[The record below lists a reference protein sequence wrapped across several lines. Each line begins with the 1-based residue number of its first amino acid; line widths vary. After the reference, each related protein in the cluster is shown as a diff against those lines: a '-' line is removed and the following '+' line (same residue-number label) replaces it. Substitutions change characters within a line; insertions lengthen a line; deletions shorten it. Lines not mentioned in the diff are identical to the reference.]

1 MKKAIYSS
9 LFLLLSI
16 PSFSAI
22 WRTYNTQNSGLPAN
36 EVVAVD
42 FDTDGTIWVGTIY
55 GGAAHFYP
63 WLNLWVQ
70 YTDTNSVMPDKEVR
84 AIAISNNGTKW
95 FGTKKGLVKMVG
107 DQLTV
112 YDKTNSLLP
121 SNKVNVIR
129 KDANGFIWVGTN
141 GGLVKINGDTWQ
153 TYTPANSGLPDTV
166 VTSIEYDANNLW
178 VGTFNKGVAKFSN
191 NSWDVYNFSTGS
203 FPSNQI
209 FSLGFMGGFPIA
221 RVAEGV
227 YKFENSTWDTIPG
240 FFGLPNFYNR
250 RIVEDNNGSLWFDK
264 FFITVDSIFTLDTLP
279 DLDTLIYN
287 NNYSLAEYKNGAFVN
302 EFNFTNSGLQSN
314 KIYSIFLE
322 AGSNT
327 LFVGTDGGNLT
338 LYNPAGITLDAEE
351 VSIGNE
357 HFYPNPSNSVLSFSK
372 ELETLSIR
380 DMQGQLVYEG
390 KENQLDVSSWSNGM
404 YVINWTSKGKV
415 YQEKFV
421 KN

>member
-1 MKKAIYSS
+1 
-9 LFLLLSI
+9 
-16 PSFSAI
+16 
-22 WRTYNTQNSGLPAN
+22 
-36 EVVAVD
+36 
-42 FDTDGTIWVGTIY
+42 
-55 GGAAHFYP
+55 
-63 WLNLWVQ
+63 
-70 YTDTNSVMPDKEVR
+70 
-84 AIAISNNGTKW
+84 
-95 FGTKKGLVKMVG
+95 
-107 DQLTV
+107 V

-129 KDANGFIWVGTN
+129 KDENGFIWVGTN

-191 NSWDVYNFSTGS
+191 STWEVFNFTNGS

-209 FSLGFMGGFPIA
+209 FSLGFMEGFPLA

-227 YKFENSTWDTIPG
+227 YKFENGTWDTIPG

-264 FFITVDSIFTLDTLP
+264 FFISVDSIFTLDTLP
-279 DLDTLIYN
+279 DLDTLISN
-287 NNYSLAEYKNGAFVN
+287 NNYSLAEYKNGVFVN

-322 AGSNT
+322 EGSNT

-338 LYNPAGITLDAEE
+338 LYNPAGITLDAE
-351 VSIGNE
+351 VISKGQD
-357 HFYPNPSNSVLSFSK
+357 HFYPNPSSYVLTFSK
-372 ELETLSIR
+372 ELETLSIQ
-380 DMQGQLVYEG
+380 DMQGHLIYEG
-390 KENQLDVSSWSNGM
+390 NETQLDVSSWSNGM
-404 YVINWTSKGKV
+404 YIVNWTSKGKV